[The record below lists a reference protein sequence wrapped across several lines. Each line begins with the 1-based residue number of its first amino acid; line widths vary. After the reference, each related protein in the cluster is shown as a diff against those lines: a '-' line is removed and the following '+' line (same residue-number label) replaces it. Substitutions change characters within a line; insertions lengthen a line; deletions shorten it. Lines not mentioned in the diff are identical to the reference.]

1 MQINLKET
9 ENLCTALNDKTMQNK
24 ENAALNNAEKQ
35 QNIEENPIE
44 MLSKQIEELFHL
56 NKSLLDFYCDGT
68 EKISKKMEGE
78 SQSFL
83 DKFHK
88 QNKYLEEM
96 LCNYSAKLK
105 TISIKLVEEDSQ
117 NMNKLKEKLDI
128 FTKYKYQFF
137 GMLIIP
143 LVFAVITGYLAV
155 NFYKTSVLTK
165 TEARNEFIE
174 QVDLNGDIITNKAK
188 LIALENEKS
197 ILSAFLKKEKEFR
210 RAYNLFRDGV
220 LENNQESAFF
230 QSPTSDKITE

>member
-1 MQINLKET
+1 
-9 ENLCTALNDKTMQNK
+9 MQNK

-35 QNIEENPIE
+35 KNIEENPIE

-56 NKSLLDFYCDGT
+56 NKSLLDFYSDGT
-68 EKISKKMEGE
+68 EKISKKMEGT

-83 DKFHK
+83 DKFHT
-88 QNKYLEEM
+88 QNKQLEEM
-96 LCNYSAKLK
+96 LCNHSAGLK

-117 NMNKLKEKLDI
+117 NMNKLKEKLEM
-128 FTKYKYQFF
+128 FAKHKYQFF

-143 LVFAVITGYLAV
+143 LVFAVVTGYLAI

-174 QVDLNGDIITNKAK
+174 EVSLNGDIITNNAK
-188 LIALENEKS
+188 LIALENEKL
-197 ILSAFLKKEKEFR
+197 ILSAFLKKEKEFS

-220 LENNQESAFF
+220 MENHQESAFF

>member
-1 MQINLKET
+1 
-9 ENLCTALNDKTMQNK
+9 MQNK

-56 NKSLLDFYCDGT
+56 NKSLLDFYSDGT
-68 EKISKKMEGE
+68 EKISKKMEGV

-83 DKFHK
+83 DKFHT
-88 QNKYLEEM
+88 QNKQLEESLRRYIQSLKPVPLIIPKEEKQYLHNFERKLEM
-96 LCNYSAKLK
+96 FAKH
-105 TISIKLVEEDSQ
+105 
-117 NMNKLKEKLDI
+117 
-128 FTKYKYQFF
+128 KYHFLW
-137 GMLIIP
+137 MLIIP

-174 QVDLNGDIITNKAK
+174 QVKLNGDIITSKAK
-188 LIALENEKS
+188 LSALDNEKL
-197 ILSAFLKKEKEFR
+197 ILSAFLKKEKEFS

-220 LENNQESAFF
+220 MESHQESTFF